1 MHSTRS
7 RRNFQL
13 PLILAA
19 LLLGFAGPAFALDF
33 PGPAP
38 GEARAQVNGSDFVLE
53 NQVLSLTW
61 QLADGRLKPVALV
74 DKLAGTTLP
83 LQGTECFAIVLD
95 NTPSPGTTT
104 LKASELTLVGKP
116 ELGRIEPDAQSLRAA
131 DHFAG
136 HRIAATF
143 CSPDGNLEIYWQA
156 MLRDGANY
164 IEQRVTLSCK
174 LVLDV
179 FQEKANRDGAKHVE
193 QRFTMWDKRKPVE
206 VRQIVL
212 LDLTAPQATVM
223 GSVDG
228 SPLVAGNLFFA
239 CEHPRSKNELV
250 DGNATEGARRFRCWL
265 PCQTRL
271 EPGTMLDAKAVIG
284 VVPQGQL
291 RRGFLYYLERERA
304 VPYRPL
310 FHYNNGSEIG
320 SLYWKIKLQGK
331 HEEAAAFRQNQ
342 EKVWLE
348 LIHAF
353 GRELVEKRHAVIDSF
368 AHDFEWDDESL
379 LWQFH
384 QGYPQGFTPAQQAA
398 AKYGSHVSVW
408 LSPWGGYPGKKARV
422 EEGRKLGFETN
433 PLGLSLA
440 GPRYYARFSEACTSM
455 VRRYGVNYFKFDGFG
470 PGNNQT
476 GPGQYASDVDAL
488 LRLIGELRALKPD
501 VFINPST
508 GSWPSPF
515 WLLYADAIWRQGYD
529 TNVAGKGSERQKW
542 ISYRDGQILQSV
554 VQRAPLYPVNSLMI
568 HGVFVNMLPLFGN
581 PYDPKKPAPAAETS
595 EVIAEI
601 RSFFATGTNLQ
612 EMYIEPTRMT
622 PATWDA
628 LAEAARWARA
638 NADTLVDTH
647 WIGGDPAKDEV
658 YGFASWSSRKG
669 ILSLRN
675 PSDQPAVITVD
686 LAQAFELPKGA
697 PQSYVLKSPWREEAS
712 KMPIRVTAGQA
723 QRFELKPFEVLV
735 WEATAEEKM

>member
-1 MHSTRS
+1 MPHSPR
-7 RRNFQL
+7 L
-13 PLILAA
+13 VLILAA
-19 LLLGFAGPAFALDF
+19 LLMGSVSPAIALDF

-38 GEARAQVNGSDFVLE
+38 GEARGQADGASFVLE
-53 NQVLSLTW
+53 NQVLSLAW

-116 ELGRIEPDAQSLRAA
+116 DLGRIEPASKSLRAA
-131 DHFAG
+131 DRFAG

-143 CSPDGNLEIYWQA
+143 RSSDGNLEIHWQA

-164 IEQRVTLSCK
+164 IEQQVSLSA
-174 LVLDV
+174 
-179 FQEKANRDGAKHVE
+179 QQQPA
-193 QRFTMWDKRKPVE
+193 E

-212 LDLTAPQATVM
+212 FDLAAPEATVM

-228 SPLVAGNLFFA
+228 SPVVAGNLFFA
-239 CEHPRSKNELV
+239 CEHPRSKSEV
-250 DGNATEGARRFRCWL
+250 AETSAAKDAKPFRCWL
-265 PCQTRL
+265 PCQARL
-271 EPGTMLDAKAVIG
+271 EPGTLLDASAVIG

-320 SLYWKIKLQGK
+320 SLYWKLKLQGK

-348 LIHAF
+348 AIHAF
-353 GRELVEKRHAVIDSF
+353 GRELVEKRGAAVDSF
-368 AHDFEWDDESL
+368 AHDYEWDDENL
-379 LWQFH
+379 VWQFH
-384 QGYPQGFTPAQQAA
+384 QGYPQGFTPAQQVA

-422 EEGRKLGFETN
+422 EEGRKMGFETN
-433 PLGLSLA
+433 PLGLSLT
-440 GPRYYARFSEACTSM
+440 GPRYYARFAEACTNM
-455 VRRYGVNYFKFDGFG
+455 VRRYDVNYFKFDGFG

-488 LRLIGELRALKPD
+488 LRLIGELRRLKPD

-515 WLLYADAIWRQGYD
+515 WLLHADSIWRQGYD
-529 TNVAGKGSERQKW
+529 TNVVGKGSERQKW

-554 VQRAPLYPVNSLMI
+554 LQRAPLYPANSLMI
-568 HGVFVNMLPLFGN
+568 HGIFVNMLPLFGN
-581 PYDPKKPAPAAETS
+581 PYDPKKPAPAAETP

-612 EMYIEPTRMT
+612 EMYIEPKRMT

-647 WIGGDPAKDEV
+647 WVGGDPAKEEI
-658 YGFASWSSRKG
+658 YGFASWSPRKG

-675 PSDQPAVITVD
+675 PSDQPAVIMVD
-686 LAQAFELPKGA
+686 VGLAFELPKNA
-697 PQSYVLKSPWREEAS
+697 PRSYVLKSPWRDEAS
-712 KMPIRVTAGQA
+712 KTSIRMTAGQA

-735 WEATAEEKM
+735 WEATAAEKR